1 GLIGA
6 TAMAGAVGAGGL
18 GDLALRYGY
27 QQWDIEVMIMTVIIL
42 ICLVQA
48 IQSLGNWAAKKLKK
62 TA

>member
-1 GLIGA
+1 
-6 TAMAGAVGAGGL
+6 
-18 GDLALRYGY
+18 
-27 QQWDIEVMIMTVIIL
+27 MTVIIL